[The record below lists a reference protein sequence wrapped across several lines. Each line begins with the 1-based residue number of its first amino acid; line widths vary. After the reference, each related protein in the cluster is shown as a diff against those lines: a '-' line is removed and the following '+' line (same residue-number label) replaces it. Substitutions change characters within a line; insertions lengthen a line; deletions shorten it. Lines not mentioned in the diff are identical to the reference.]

1 MLLSAASFTSPQR
14 SNLMAI
20 SPKLLEEVRKNIQP
34 VMDAISEL
42 PKGERAETFKQAM
55 EVLEFP
61 GAFDDLERLTKE
73 EMAKG
78 VDGKTAFRNAMVY
91 VVARGIAFATQQ
103 VLKAKETKTVEG
115 IYGLGVIYGPEYAGV
130 SGVWSKIKKGFKAVG
145 RGVGK
150 VVKAVGKVTS
160 FVGCGAASVTKNS
173 ITEAACSA
181 GKVMDKAGGA
191 LNKASTDKKK
201 KKKKAE
207 PKAEPKAEAKAP
219 KLAAANTGNLKY
231 FDVAK
236 QKATLVKSLDTLKK
250 SENKGL
256 STGAKVG
263 IAVAVVALV
272 GGGVYVMQTQKKD

>member
-1 MLLSAASFTSPQR
+1 MLLSAASSTSPQR
-14 SNLMAI
+14 SNRMAI

-61 GAFDDLERLTKE
+61 GAFDDLERLTKD

-130 SGVWSKIKKGFKAVG
+130 GGVWSKIKKGFKAVG

-160 FVGCGAASVTKNS
+160 FVGCGAASVAKTS

-181 GKVMDKAGGA
+181 GKVMNKAGGA
-191 LNKASTDKKK
+191 LNKAATDKKK
-201 KKKKAE
+201 KKAA
-207 PKAEPKAEAKAP
+207 PTPAAP
-219 KLAAANTGNLKY
+219 KLAAVTPSTKFKQ
-231 FDVAK
+231 FDIAK
-236 QKATLVKSLDTLKK
+236 QKERLAKSVQTLKNPQPEK
-250 SENKGL
+250 KGGSGL

-272 GGGVYVMQTQKKD
+272 GGGVYAMQNQKKD

>member
-1 MLLSAASFTSPQR
+1 
-14 SNLMAI
+14 MAI

-130 SGVWSKIKKGFKAVG
+130 SGVWSKIKKGVKAVG

-160 FVGCGAASVTKNS
+160 FVGCGAASVAKTA
-173 ITEAACSA
+173 ITDAACSA

-191 LNKASTDKKK
+191 LNKAATDK

-207 PKAEPKAEAKAP
+207 PKAEAESP